1 MIIKRSNNL
10 EADGVNYIKPF
21 FIPLLP
27 ILVPWAKET
36 INNLI
41 SIITDFFLGTHRH
54 TYAMYM

>member
-41 SIITDFFLGTHRH
+41 SIITDFF
-54 TYAMYM
+54 